1 MTYQIFKNTYRIP
14 VKLRDKLEL
23 PSLYT
28 ICKHIESSCADSRAC
43 ILSTRDD
50 EEATKKWDTL
60 KSISL
65 LILAPFP
72 YVLVEQYEF
81 DKTDLATHFVF
92 VAEKDVGDISNVDSR
107 TCEDWDRII
116 SEIKYDRDINEIA
129 EKNKL
134 EGINNG
140 KRRR

>member
-1 MTYQIFKNTYRIP
+1 MIYQFFKNTYRIP

-28 ICKHIESSCADSRAC
+28 ICDHIASCASDSREC

-50 EEATKKWDTL
+50 EEATKKWDSL

-72 YVLVEQYEF
+72 YVLVEQYEL
-81 DKTDLATHFVF
+81 DEADLTTHFVF

-107 TCEDWDRII
+107 TCEEWDRLI
-116 SEIKYDRDINEIA
+116 SEIKHDRDINEIA
-129 EKNKL
+129 EKLKL
-134 EGINNG
+134 EERNNG

>member
-1 MTYQIFKNTYRIP
+1 MIYQIFKNTYRIP
-14 VKLRDKLEL
+14 VKLHDKLEF

-28 ICKHIESSCADSRAC
+28 ICKRIESCSADSRVC

-65 LILAPFP
+65 FILAPFP
-72 YVLVEQYEF
+72 YVLVEQYELE
-81 DKTDLATHFVF
+81 KTDLTTHF
-92 VAEKDVGDISNVDSR
+92 VAEKEVRDISNIGSR
-107 TCEDWDRII
+107 SCEEWDRII

-129 EKNKL
+129 EKQRL
-134 EGINNG
+134 EGQNNA
-140 KRRR
+140 R